1 MPRRQT
7 PVQKIQ
13 PEWLLSEPKLMRSAN
28 HHSFMKQNCEVLAQ
42 YLDVMIERTYC
53 KATVRMKDIPL
64 DRTKHK
70 SKQKPEPDS
79 ERALEMAIWK
89 TCGLEVLGESEF
101 LPNICRGIV
110 SYQVPIKQTNTD
122 KAGKAIDLLGLSK
135 EGGPVVIEL
144 KKGNSKETPLRILVE
159 ALNYAIVV
167 RRAWNEGGALRKQ
180 WKADLKINNPAQA
193 HDGILTQVPI
203 IGIAPTDY
211 WKALSGMDRGKVYHT
226 TWKALNDLVG
236 ACRAHGFPISFM
248 QFDVGDESNGELP
261 PVSKFKIVEES

>member
-1 MPRRQT
+1 
-7 PVQKIQ
+7 
-13 PEWLLSEPKLMRSAN
+13 
-28 HHSFMKQNCEVLAQ
+28 MKQNCEVLSK
-42 YLDVMIERTYC
+42 YLNVMIERTYC
-53 KATVRMKDIPL
+53 KATVRTKDIPL
-64 DRTKHK
+64 DRTKE
-70 SKQKPEPDS
+70 STQKPEPDS

-89 TCGLEVLGESEF
+89 TCGVEVLGESEF

-110 SYQVPIKQTNTD
+110 SYQVPIKQTNKD

-167 RRAWNEGGALRKQ
+167 RKAWNEGGALRKQ
-180 WKADLKINNPAQA
+180 WEADRKINNPAQA
-193 HDGILTQVPI
+193 HDGILAQVPI

-211 WKALSGMDRGKVYHT
+211 DYWKALSGKDRSKVDHA
-226 TWKALNDLVG
+226 TWKALNDVVG

-248 QFDVGDESNGELP
+248 QFDVGEESNGELP
-261 PVSKFKIVEES
+261 PVSKFRIVEES